1 LAGKSTVLLKAQ
13 ELGIELDGPQ
23 VHDVVDTLKRMEHEG
38 FHFEV
43 ADASLELLLR
53 RASGWEQNYFSVE
66 SFRVVTDD
74 VVATTNSKSAVSTE
88 ATIRLSVGSDRR
100 IATAEGNGPVNA
112 IDTALRRALGDDFAA
127 LEGVHLTDYKVRVL
141 DTGQGTGAVTRVLI
155 DSSDGTRTWTTI
167 GVSENIIEASWQALY
182 DSLVF
187 ALVRYDLRTEPDGR

>member
-1 LAGKSTVLLKAQ
+1 VLLKAQ

>member
-1 LAGKSTVLLKAQ
+1 MAGRASIELKSE
-13 ELGIELDGPQ
+13 ELGIAIGNDKE
-23 VHDVVDTLKRMEHEG
+23 VVGRVVERVKEMESRG
-38 FHFEV
+38 FTFEA
-43 ADASLELLLR
+43 ADASFELLLR
-53 RASGWEQNYFSVE
+53 EEIDGKRATFFKVE
-66 SFRVVTDD
+66 KWDTTVSRDASNKVTSTASL
-74 VVATTNSKSAVSTE
+74 VISAGGNQIESQ
-88 ATIRLSVGSDRR
+88 GS
-100 IATAEGNGPVNA
+100 GNGPVNA